1 MPGAKRFE
9 DLLMWQRA
17 RQLANLIYRLTE
29 QPSFRDASL
38 RNQMRRAAVSVVSN
52 IAEGFGRGSNQELDR
67 FLFIAKGSAA
77 EVQSQLYLSMDLKY
91 VSQLDFDQATKLCDE
106 TARLIQGFAKS
117 MKSAARGSFRH
128 RKAQIPW
135 RERVEQTMKE
145 ITEGTK
151 RQED

>member
-17 RQLANLIYRLTE
+17 R
-29 QPSFRDASL
+29 
-38 RNQMRRAAVSVVSN
+38 
-52 IAEGFGRGSNQELDR
+52 
-67 FLFIAKGSAA
+67 
-77 EVQSQLYLSMDLKY
+77 
-91 VSQLDFDQATKLCDE
+91 QLDFDQATKLCDE